1 MPSPTISRVVTVY
14 RQWPLVARWLH
25 KDSLFP
31 AHVDWTFVND
41 CPEDAPPADI
51 AAQIARRGA
60 RILTPKRNRGLA
72 GARNFG
78 WPDTRGEWLDFVD
91 GDDLPMPLDL
101 SDLDLDADLIFFPTA
116 AFATEALFQEH
127 LREEGRIPTR
137 FFPAENDLFPFPKE
151 MQLDVKMA
159 AILWRRTTIERLE
172 GFDGRF
178 DMVEDNDI
186 LWRAALAGLR
196 AKQVGFCK
204 QSYNQMPNPDR
215 RQLYRVAS
223 KLRVYQRIRATAA
236 PQHHARL
243 DTRLNDYLRTLF
255 WHASAGLAENRANRG
270 FLLKEGLKQILRALK
285 P

>member
-1 MPSPTISRVVTVY
+1 MPPPTLSRIVPVY
-14 RQWPLVARWLH
+14 RQWPLVARWLG

-41 CPEDAPPADI
+41 CPEDAPPAEI
-51 AAQIARRGA
+51 AAMLARRGA
-60 RILTPKRNRGLA
+60 RVLTPKRNRGLA
-72 GARNFG
+72 GARNLG
-78 WPDTRGEWLDFVD
+78 WPESKGEWLDFVD

-116 AFATEALFQEH
+116 GHDSESLFQEH

-137 FFPAENDLFPFPKE
+137 FFPAEGDLFAYPE
-151 MQLDVKMA
+151 AMRLDVKMA
-159 AILWRRTTIERLE
+159 AILWRRSAIERLE

-186 LWRAALAGLR
+186 VWRAALAGMR
-196 AKQVGFCK
+196 AKRVGFCK
-204 QSYNQMPNPDR
+204 QSYNLMHNPDR

-223 KLRVYQRIRATAA
+223 KLRVYQRIHATAA
-236 PQHHARL
+236 PEHRPRL
-243 DTRLNDYLRTLF
+243 ETRLNTLLRSLH
-255 WHASAGLAENRANRG
+255 WNLLQELRSRPANRW
-270 FLLKEGLKQILRALK
+270 FLAKEGLKQVLHALR